1 MCVLH
6 VHQQKPTGL
15 NPLTLAG
22 SVCAFSPQR
31 CKFTLQSGRL
41 RLREVKKLAQNHRAR
56 MQESSQDLKAG
67 SLAPGPVLSP
77 QWDAVY

>member
-6 VHQQKPTGL
+6 VYQQKPTGL

-67 SLAPGPVLSP
+67 SLAPGPMLSA